1 MVSRC
6 WFVETMLVNL
16 PGKWRTSSAAA
27 SARPGNSQSRGG
39 RKSHTI
45 SLRAYNS
52 LTQLTILNTVSNAL
66 ANPVYRHLLAAHVLS
81 ILGSGLITVA
91 LGLLAYEL
99 AGADAAIVLGI
110 ALTLK
115 MVAYVGL
122 APVAAALV
130 DRLPRGAFLVTLDV
144 GRAGLVLVLPLVT
157 HVWQIYV
164 LVFVFQALSAA
175 FTPTFQATI
184 PDILTNENDYTQAL
198 SWSRLVYD
206 LESLLSPVLA
216 AALLSFLSF
225 HYLFAGTAIGFLA
238 SAALVVSV
246 TLPQARKSTVPAN
259 FRQRLT
265 RGTWIYLRTPRLRG
279 LLGLY
284 LAVAAATAMVIVNT
298 VILVKETLVLSD
310 WYVALHFAA
319 FGIGSMLVAIVLP
332 RLLGY
337 VTVRTVM
344 LIGGW
349 LLIVLLALAGLG
361 PNLEAGLVLWS
372 LFGAATSMIQTPVGL
387 LLNRSCNEA
396 DRPALFA
403 AQFSL
408 SHACWLVA
416 YLAAGVLGTKLG
428 LELTFILMA
437 VAAAFGVVL
446 ALRYWPADDPEEIEH
461 EHLEIVHEHAFGD
474 LVHHEDDSVQ
484 SSMSVRHKHQSIRH
498 KHKFVVDD
506 HHPTW
511 PV

>member
-1 MVSRC
+1 MMHSLLMSV
-6 WFVETMLVNL
+6 L
-16 PGKWRTSSAAA
+16 PQP
-27 SARPGNSQSRGG
+27 RPGA
-39 RKSHTI
+39 RKSHK
-45 SLRAYNS
+45 SALQAYNLS
-52 LTQLTILNTVSNAL
+52 TQLTRLNAVSSAL
-66 ANPVYRHLLAAHVLS
+66 ANPVYRHLLAAQILS

-99 AGADAAIVLGI
+99 AGTDAAMVLGI

-115 MVAYVGL
+115 MAAYVGL
-122 APVAAALV
+122 APVAAALAA
-130 DRLPRGAFLVTLDV
+130 RLPRRAFLVALDV
-144 GRAGLVLVLPLVT
+144 CRAALVLFLPFVT
-157 HVWQIYV
+157 QVWQIYV

-184 PDILTNENDYTQAL
+184 PDILTDEREYSQAL
-198 SWSRLVYD
+198 SLSRLAYD

-216 AALLSFLSF
+216 AALLSVLSF

-238 SAALVVSV
+238 SAVLVASV
-246 TLPQARKSTVPAN
+246 TLPQVWKTAAPAT

-265 RGTWIYLRTPRLRG
+265 GGAWIYLRTPRLQG

-284 LAVAAATAMVIVNT
+284 VAVAAATAMVIVNT
-298 VILVKETLVLSD
+298 VVRVKQTLGLSD
-310 WYVALHFAA
+310 GFVALHFAA
-319 FGIGSMLVAIVLP
+319 YGLGSMLVAISLP
-332 RLLGY
+332 GLLAHI
-337 VTVRTVM
+337 RARSVM
-344 LIGGW
+344 LTGGW

-361 PNLEAGLVLWS
+361 PNLQAGLVLWS
-372 LFGAATSMIQTPVGL
+372 LFGAAAAMIQTPVGL

-428 LELTFILMA
+428 LDVTFLLMA
-437 VAAAFGVVL
+437 VVSAIGVVI
-446 ALRYWPADDPEEIEH
+446 AMRYWPADDPEEIEH
-461 EHLEIVHEHAFGD
+461 EHLELVHEHAFGD
-474 LVHHEDDSVQ
+474 SAHHDDDCVMSSNPVHH
-484 SSMSVRHKHQSIRH
+484 RHQPVRH
-498 KHKFVVDD
+498 KHKFVVDE